1 MVIADLRLMVMIM
14 VLADVDIHVTVLS
27 MIFMLLM
34 LIFML
39 IIYVSKLQP
48 ELVTST
54 SLFKQVLQKGKSILG
69 GKGGSGLD
77 VVAYSIVLHA

>member
-1 MVIADLRLMVMIM
+1 MRKGKEKAFFFCKVFSNSMVIADLRLMVMIM

-54 SLFKQVLQKGKSILG
+54 SLLNKYCKRENPF
-69 GKGGSGLD
+69 
-77 VVAYSIVLHA
+77 